1 MSHMGDSLNH
11 SANLNQS
18 ANMAN
23 NEQDLSHVMVD
34 EIFKGRLNDII
45 LHTRQNG
52 ACIEAYF

>member
-1 MSHMGDSLNH
+1 
-11 SANLNQS
+11 
-18 ANMAN
+18 MAN